1 MTRPATVRLSDLS
14 RAMKVAKR
22 EGMTIRVE
30 PSGAIVIVPIPDGAV
45 QDEPVAIKRVVAI

>member
-1 MTRPATVRLSDLS
+1 MTRPVPITQSMIS

-45 QDEPVAIKRVVAI
+45 QDEPVAIKRVVAL